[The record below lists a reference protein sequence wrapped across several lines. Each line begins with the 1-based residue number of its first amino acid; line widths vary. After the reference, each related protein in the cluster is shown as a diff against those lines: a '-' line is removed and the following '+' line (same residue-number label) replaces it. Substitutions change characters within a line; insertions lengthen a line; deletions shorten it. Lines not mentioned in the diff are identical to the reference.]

1 LHYGWAIEGAIGSEF
16 KVDVSYLS
24 THVNM
29 ATRLETLSKE
39 LDVTIVMSEGL
50 KEELSET
57 IQEKVRA
64 IDRVMLSGFKNPI
77 IIYTLDLHLNAIE
90 AVPPDP
96 VKREADKKLKKF
108 KLRQLRE
115 TRKLQKVGNIEIME
129 NVAIVFEADPDVVAM
144 RAKYHTDFYMKF
156 DMGYRN
162 YVSGEWSV
170 ARGML
175 ETTSVLLDIEDGPS
189 VQLLS
194 FMEQYSFKVP
204 DTWQGY
210 RHAV

>member
-1 LHYGWAIEGAIGSEF
+1 
-16 KVDVSYLS
+16 
-24 THVNM
+24 
-29 ATRLETLSKE
+29 
-39 LDVTIVMSEGL
+39 
-50 KEELSET
+50 
-57 IQEKVRA
+57 
-64 IDRVMLSGFKNPI
+64 
-77 IIYTLDLHLNAIE
+77 
-90 AVPPDP
+90 
-96 VKREADKKLKKF
+96 
-108 KLRQLRE
+108 
-115 TRKLQKVGNIEIME
+115 
-129 NVAIVFEADPDVVAM
+129 VFEADPDVVAM
-144 RAKYHTDFYMKF
+144 RAKYHSDFYMKF